1 MEKIYLFT
9 FCVYIDKHSKEDL
22 IKVMNLLI
30 NSLNKTNNYELHIFT
45 NFEINV
51 NESNIVIHN
60 YFDNNEPI
68 YLSKRWNLSLNKITI
83 CSNDWWNMSFNKISI
98 YKHLY
103 DKYKID
109 FIWIDLDTIVTA
121 NLNYINNLSSYFIDC
136 GGSNEDPHVLIK
148 HITIP
153 RNKWIQGN
161 IWKLNSN
168 LYDKF
173 IYIYNAFAIKNMK
186 FNYDLQSLF
195 TYYFY
200 FVLDGS
206 SKTLLDNNIY
216 IIGRNIKNEVLNGLA
231 LWDPQ
236 GNTHA
241 NLNGLNNLYYENNIF
256 KSKFYPTKEIHIL
269 SFTFDSLKLLY
280 NTDRFKELFLQ

>member
-1 MEKIYLFT
+1 
-9 FCVYIDKHSKEDL
+9 
-22 IKVMNLLI
+22 
-30 NSLNKTNNYELHIFT
+30 
-45 NFEINV
+45 
-51 NESNIVIHN
+51 
-60 YFDNNEPI
+60 
-68 YLSKRWNLSLNKITI
+68 
-83 CSNDWWNMSFNKISI
+83 
-98 YKHLY
+98 
-103 DKYKID
+103 
-109 FIWIDLDTIVTA
+109 
-121 NLNYINNLSSYFIDC
+121 
-136 GGSNEDPHVLIK
+136 
-148 HITIP
+148 
-153 RNKWIQGN
+153 
-161 IWKLNSN
+161 
-168 LYDKF
+168 
-173 IYIYNAFAIKNMK
+173 MK

-216 IIGRNIKNEVLNGLA
+216 IIGRNIKNEVFNGLA